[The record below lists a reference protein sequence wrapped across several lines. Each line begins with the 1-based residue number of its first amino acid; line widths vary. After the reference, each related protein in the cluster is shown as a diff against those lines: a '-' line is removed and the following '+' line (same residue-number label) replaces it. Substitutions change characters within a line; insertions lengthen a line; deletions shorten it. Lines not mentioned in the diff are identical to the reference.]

1 MKPEK
6 LYAIKDITQNQI
18 VHLGHNTLG
27 YKGQKFFED
36 KNKCLKLYEGYC
48 NDYFR
53 TLKASENDDFYKSIV
68 EKYFNKKPLQ
78 HPHPNDL
85 VIVEIELKEKI
96 IIA

>member
-18 VHLGHNTLG
+18 VHLGHSTLAH
-27 YKGQKFFED
+27 KGQKFFED
-36 KNKCLKLYEGYC
+36 KDKCLKLYKNYC
-48 NDYFR
+48 KDYFR
-53 TLKASENDDFYKSIV
+53 TLKASENVEFYKNIV
-68 EKYFNKKPLQ
+68 EKFFNKKPLQ
-78 HPHPNDL
+78 FPHPNNL